1 MIPLVLAMVAL
12 PDDDEMG
19 RAYDHRLMR
28 RLLGYLRPYRG
39 SVAVAVVVVILDAL
53 TQLAGPWLTMQAIDN
68 GIRHKDLVYLDRVA
82 MVYLAVLLVAL
93 GLGYLQTQIMQS
105 VGQRIMMDL
114 RMALFRHLQRLPV
127 SFFDKNPVGRLL
139 TRVTHDVDVLNEL
152 FTAGVVA
159 IFGDLFTLIGIL
171 IAMSRI
177 NLELMGVA
185 FSVLPLILVV
195 TLTFRSKVRRA
206 FRDIRTR
213 LARLNAFL
221 NENLTGMST
230 VQTLNRVERNREQF
244 REINAGHRD
253 AHLQTVFY
261 HALFFPALELVGAIA
276 VSLIVWYGG
285 RQVMWTGITL
295 GTLVAFIQ
303 YTQRFFRP
311 ISDLSEKYNILQQAM
326 ASSERIF
333 DLLDTPADPHA
344 PSPDRRP
351 ARAAGDGAGFRGRV
365 EFDHVWFSYA
375 AAAQAAATGP
385 APATDQPRGASNG
398 SPGEPKAEPSH
409 AEPKAEPSY
418 VLKDVTFTLEPG
430 ERIALVGATGSGKTT
445 LASLLMGFYV
455 PTRGE
460 IRVDGRPL
468 ADWDLASLRGE
479 IGLVL
484 QDVFLFSGTIA
495 SNLRLAGDRLREAD
509 LRQAAV
515 EVGADGF
522 IGRLPGG
529 FEAEVRERGATLS
542 AGQRQLLAF
551 ARALARQPG
560 LLILDEATSSVDTET
575 EAQVQEAL
583 KRLLHGRSC
592 LVIAHRLSTIQN
604 VDRILVLH
612 HGRVRESGTHA
623 ELLALDGIY
632 ARLYRLQFMSSPG
645 RAAATRRF
653 HDESE
658 LVDSQNVDSRIELA

>member
-1 MIPLVLAMVAL
+1 VNVV
-12 PDDDEMG
+12 DEDELG

-39 SVAVAVVVVILDAL
+39 SVAAAVVVVVLDAIA
-53 TQLAGPWLTMQAIDN
+53 QLAGPWLTMQAIDN

-82 MVYLAVLLVAL
+82 LVYLSVLLVAL

-127 SFFDKNPVGRLL
+127 AFFDKNPVGRLL

-159 IFGDLFTLIGIL
+159 IFGDLFTLLGIL

-185 FSVLPLILVV
+185 FSVLPLILIV

-213 LARLNAFL
+213 LAHLNAFL

-230 VQTLNRVERNREQF
+230 VQTLNRVERNRQEFQD
-244 REINAGHRD
+244 INAGHRD

-333 DLLDTPADPHA
+333 DLLDTPADPVA
-344 PSPDRRP
+344 PAPDRRP
-351 ARAAGDGAGFRGRV
+351 AARARAGGEGAGFRGQV
-365 EFDHVWFSYA
+365 EFDRVWFAYGTFGSR
-375 AAAQAAATGP
+375 GHGDHHDP
-385 APATDQPRGASNG
+385 DGASYG
-398 SPGEPKAEPSH
+398 SGGGPGDGGDW
-409 AEPKAEPSY
+409 
-418 VLKDVTFTLEPG
+418 VLRDVSFTIAPG
-430 ERIALVGATGSGKTT
+430 ERVALVGATGSGKTT
-445 LASLLMGFYV
+445 IASLLMGFY
-455 PTRGE
+455 PATAGQ

-468 ADWDLASLRGE
+468 ADWDLSVLRGE

-484 QDVFLFSGTIA
+484 QDAFLFSGTIA

-509 LRQAAV
+509 LEQAAR
-515 EVGADGF
+515 EVGADRF
-522 IGRLPGG
+522 IARLPGG
-529 FEAEVRERGATLS
+529 YAAEVRERGATLS

-551 ARALARQPG
+551 ARALAREPR

-575 EAQVQEAL
+575 ESQVQEAL
-583 KRLLHGRSC
+583 RRLMRGRSC

-604 VDRILVLH
+604 VDRIIVLH

-623 ELLALDGIY
+623 ELLARGGIY
-632 ARLYRLQFMSSPG
+632 ARLYRLQFMTQPG
-645 RAAATRRF
+645 EELSRRRSG
-653 HDESE
+653 HESE
-658 LVDSQNVDSRIELA
+658 LVDSQIVDTRIELA

>member
-1 MIPLVLAMVAL
+1 VIPVLIPMVAV
-12 PDDDEMG
+12 PDDDELG

-28 RLLGYLRPYRG
+28 RLLGYLRPYRW
-39 SVAVAVVVVILDAL
+39 SVVAAVAVVILDAL

-68 GIRHKDLVYLDRVA
+68 GIRHKDLGYLDRVA
-82 MVYLAVLLVAL
+82 IVYLAVLLIAL

-127 SFFDKNPVGRLL
+127 SFFDRNPVGRLL

-195 TLTFRSKVRRA
+195 TLTFRSRVRRA
-206 FRDIRTR
+206 FRDIRSR

-230 VQTLNRVERNREQF
+230 VQTLNRGGRNREQF
-244 REINAGHRD
+244 REINARHRD
-253 AHLQTVFY
+253 AHLTTVFY

-351 ARAAGDGAGFRGRV
+351 AARDAAPGDGAGFRGRV
-365 EFDHVWFSYA
+365 EFDHVWFSY
-375 AAAQAAATGP
+375 
-385 APATDQPRGASNG
+385 S
-398 SPGEPKAEPSH
+398 AEPSG
-409 AEPKAEPSY
+409 E
-418 VLKDVTFTLEPG
+418 VLQDVTFTLEPG

-445 LASLLMGFYV
+445 LASLLMGFYT

-468 ADWDLASLRGE
+468 ADWDLATLRGE

-495 SNLRLAGDRLREAD
+495 SNLRLAGDRLRDAD
-509 LRQAAV
+509 LRQAAC
-515 EVGADGF
+515 EVGADRF
-522 IGRLPGG
+522 IRRLPGAYD
-529 FEAEVRERGATLS
+529 AEVRERGATLS
-542 AGQRQLLAF
+542 AGERQLLAF
-551 ARALARQPG
+551 ARALAREPR

-583 KRLLHGRSC
+583 KRLMQGRSC

-623 ELLALDGIY
+623 ELLALGGIY
-632 ARLYRLQFMSSPG
+632 ARLYRLQFMSNTG
-645 RAAATRRF
+645 RRVAMKQF
-653 HDESE
+653 DQESE